1 MTIGNTRSNHL
12 EKATE
17 LAALP
22 YTVVVEAED
31 IGGEIWYVARHSEL
45 AGCLAQGRSVN
56 EAIAELA
63 EPRLNLIEH
72 LLEHHLDVPLPRFMA
87 EKVAA

>member
-1 MTIGNTRSNHL
+1 MTSENTRREFL

-22 YTVVVEAED
+22 YTVVVEAEN
-31 IGGEIWYVARHSEL
+31 IGGEIWYVAHHPEL
-45 AGCLAQGRSVN
+45 AGCLAQGRTVN
-56 EAIAELA
+56 EAIEELA

-72 LLEHHLDVPLPRFMA
+72 LLEHHFDVPLPRFMA

>member
-1 MTIGNTRSNHL
+1 MTSKNTRREL
-12 EKATE
+12 LGKATE

-31 IGGEIWYVARHSEL
+31 IGGEIWYVARHTEL
-45 AGCLAQGRSVN
+45 SGCLAQGRTVN
-56 EAIAELA
+56 EAIEKLA

-72 LLEHHLDVPLPRFMA
+72 LLQHNLEVPLPRFMA